1 MKLRR
6 LIEQY
11 IEFQQ
16 SLGAKFQSNAQVLR
30 AFGNAVGAGA
40 DVTDVRTEQV
50 DAFLLGKG
58 ERTSS
63 WHTKLYILRPFFH
76 YAVTRGYVGKAPLP
90 SVIPK
95 RPPPFVPYIY
105 SQEDLRRLLEAA
117 DAEWHP
123 RRALDPGT
131 LRAILLL
138 LYGAGLRAQEALNL
152 NRADVDLG
160 NSVLAIRQTKFGKT
174 RLVPVGSQ
182 LCRALEQYAGRVK
195 TSRADDPFFT
205 TRSGARVKYACLCNR
220 FRLLCQRAGVRRTDG
235 ASEQPR
241 LHDLRHSAAVHR
253 LTAWYREG
261 ADVQRLLHHLSVYLG
276 HAHLANTQVYLTM
289 TPELLQQANVR
300 FERYARG
307 EDGHA

>member
-1 MKLRR
+1 MNLRR

-11 IEFQQ
+11 VVFQQ
-16 SLGAKFQSNAQVLR
+16 SLGAKFRSNAQVLR
-30 AFGNAVGAGA
+30 AFGNAVGAATDIA
-40 DVTDVRTEQV
+40 DVRAEQV

-58 ERTSS
+58 VRTSS
-63 WHTKLYILRPFFH
+63 WHTKLYILRPFYH
-76 YAVTRGYVGKAPLP
+76 YAVTRGYVGTPPLP
-90 SVIPK
+90 SVVPK

-105 SQEDLRRLLEAA
+105 SNEDLRRLLEAA
-117 DAEWHP
+117 DAERPPHL
-123 RRALDPGT
+123 ALDSAT
-131 LRAILLL
+131 LRTVLLL

-152 NRADVDLG
+152 NRADVDLD
-160 NSVLAIRQTKFGKT
+160 NSLLTIRQTKFGKS

-182 LCRALEQYAGRVK
+182 LCRALAQYAGRVGM
-195 TSRADDPFFT
+195 SRADDPFFT
-205 TRSGARVKYACLCNR
+205 TRSGARVKYDWLSRR
-220 FRLLCQRAGVRRTDG
+220 FRLLCQRVGIRRTDD
-235 ASEQPR
+235 SPEQPR
-241 LHDLRHSAAVHR
+241 LHDLRHSFAVHR